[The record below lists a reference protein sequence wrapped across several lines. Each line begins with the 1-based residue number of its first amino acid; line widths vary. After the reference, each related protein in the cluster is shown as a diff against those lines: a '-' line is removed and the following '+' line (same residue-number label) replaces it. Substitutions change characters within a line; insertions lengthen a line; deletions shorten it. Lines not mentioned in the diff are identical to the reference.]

1 MRTGDA
7 VHSYSTL
14 SRGMWR
20 RFHDPDACV
29 VLVVLL
35 VPLVLRWNM
44 SNGRKAGGT
53 ESRSSL
59 LEREEV
65 EVVVVLVLVAWGT
78 KERERARTQS
88 V

>member
-1 MRTGDA
+1 M
-7 VHSYSTL
+7 
-14 SRGMWR
+14 
-20 RFHDPDACV
+20 
-29 VLVVLL
+29 VLAVLL

-53 ESRSSL
+53 ESSSSL

-65 EVVVVLVLVAWGT
+65 EVVVVLVAWGT